1 MSLEEDSAIRRVN
14 HYSTNQNFF
23 RTIIKLSENP
33 YQSQSSFMREPQSP
47 LSRDLCWEHSI
58 FVVEGYLV
66 ENENKLLF
74 TPRKNANHLYDF

>member
-14 HYSTNQNFF
+14 NYSTNQNFF

-47 LSRDLCWEHSI
+47 LSRDVCGEHSD
-58 FVVEGYLV
+58 FVLDGCLG
-66 ENENKLLF
+66 ENELMRIVTIYRTNQ
-74 TPRKNANHLYDF
+74 